1 MSLESEV
8 TLSLS
13 LASSSGPRD
22 TPASRVDPLEPML
35 QGRLRNTSAPMPHQP
50 LNATLSKRYCRAGRE
65 STRKKG
71 DVRDKAVLPEPAWRR
86 SGSCFYLSG
95 CCWWCQP
102 WTDPQTMTSD
112 LDSSSSQRLWKAQ
125 LAHANYATPIIEKA
139 SQWQACGFFPSF

>member
-50 LNATLSKRYCRAGRE
+50 LNATSLKRYCRAGRE

-71 DVRDKAVLPEPAWRR
+71 DVRDKEPRL
-86 SGSCFYLSG
+86 FYLSQRG
-95 CCWWCQP
+95 DGVDLVFICQ
-102 WTDPQTMTSD
+102 DAVGDVSHGQT
-112 LDSSSSQRLWKAQ
+112 
-125 LAHANYATPIIEKA
+125 HGP
-139 SQWQACGFFPSF
+139 